1 MTRTALVTTALPYAN
16 GLLHLG
22 HLVGYIQADIWVRAR
37 RMSGGKAWFV
47 CADDTHGTP
56 IMLAAEKAGVP
67 PETFIASIQAS
78 HERDFAAF
86 GVAFDH
92 YDSTNSAAN
101 KALTEQFYL
110 KLEAAG
116 HISRRSVAQFYDPAK
131 GMFLPDRYVKGICPN
146 CGSPDQY
153 GDNCEVCGA
162 TYAPTDLKEPR
173 SVISG
178 ATPEMRDS
186 EHFFFEVGHFDGFL
200 REWLAGDVALPGVK
214 AKLGEW
220 LNAEGGLRA
229 WDISRD
235 APYFG
240 FEIPGQPGKYFYVWL
255 DAPIGYLSSFQ
266 MLCQRTG
273 EDFEAHLRAGTSTE
287 LHHFIGKDIVN
298 FHGLFWPAVL
308 HGSGHRAPTRL
319 HVNGYLTVDG
329 AKMSKSR
336 GTFVM
341 ARTFLDA
348 GLEPEALRYYYAAK
362 SGGGVDD
369 LDLNLGDFIARVNAD
384 LVNKFVNLASRCA
397 GFISK
402 RFDGQLAAQL
412 PDAAQYQRFVEGLAP
427 IREAYERN
435 DPAAAIRLTMA
446 LADEANRYIDDVK
459 PWVVS
464 SAVESQLVEELLA
477 SHFEGDGWTVTYPA
491 ANSHDYDLLITKHD
505 AKTAV
510 EYKHRK
516 ASVADAKKLLASLD
530 YGLFHKAML
539 IVNSPVSTSVELE
552 ELLAENSNLKII
564 YRPDIERI
572 LGPDFDKPHADRSIS
587 EKEAELQATCT
598 QGLNLFR
605 VLVTALKPVL
615 PATAAQAEAF
625 LAAPVNDWTD
635 LVQPLLGHRITE
647 YTPLF
652 TRIDPKKIDA
662 MIDASKD
669 TLQPAAAA
677 APAAKTE
684 AVKPAAPAPAK
695 DEAKSADAPATIGID
710 DFAKL
715 DLRIGKVLVC
725 EFVEGSDKLLRFE
738 LDAGDLGKRQ
748 IFSGI
753 RGSYAEPEK
762 LVGRSVVFIANLAPR
777 KMRFGLSE
785 GMILSAGFDG
795 GALALLDADSGA
807 QPGMP
812 VR

>member
-16 GLLHLG
+16 GPLHLG

-37 RMSGGKAWFV
+37 RLRGDKTWFV

-56 IMLAAEKAGVP
+56 IMLAAEKAGVT
-67 PETFIASIQAS
+67 PEAFIASVQAS

-86 GVAFDH
+86 GVTFDH
-92 YDSTNSAAN
+92 YDSTNSPVN
-101 KALTEQFYL
+101 RELTEAFYAR
-110 KLEAAG
+110 LEAAG

-131 GMFLPDRYVKGICPN
+131 GMFLPDRYIKGICPN
-146 CGSPDQY
+146 CGSADQY

-162 TYAPTDLKEPR
+162 TYAPTELKEPK

-178 ATPEMRDS
+178 ATPELRDS

-214 AKLGEW
+214 AKLKEW
-220 LNAEGGLRA
+220 LDTEGGLRA

-240 FEIPGQPGKYFYVWL
+240 FQIPGQPGKYFYVWL
-255 DAPIGYLSSFQ
+255 DAPIGYLCSFKTLCAQ
-266 MLCQRTG
+266 MG
-273 EDFEAHLRAGTSTE
+273 EDFESHLVAGTQTE

-308 HGSGHRAPTRL
+308 HGTGHRAPTRL

-341 ARTFLDA
+341 ARTFLDV
-348 GLEPEALRYYYAAK
+348 GLEPEALRYYFAAK
-362 SGGGVDD
+362 SSGGVDD

-384 LVNKFVNLASRCA
+384 LVGKFVNLASRCA
-397 GFISK
+397 GFIGK
-402 RFDGQLAAQL
+402 RFDGKLAEAL
-412 PDAAQYQRFVEGLAP
+412 PDAAQYERFVAALAP

-435 DPAAAIRLTMA
+435 DAASAIRQTMA
-446 LADEANRYIDDVK
+446 LADEANKYIDDTK
-459 PWVVS
+459 PWVI
-464 SAVESQLVEELLA
+464 AKQ
-477 SHFEGDGWTVTYPA
+477 DG
-491 ANSHDYDLLITKHD
+491 
-505 AKTAV
+505 
-510 EYKHRK
+510 
-516 ASVADAKKLLASLD
+516 ADAQLQ
-530 YGLFHKAML
+530 
-539 IVNSPVSTSVELE
+539 SV
-552 ELLAENSNLKII
+552 
-564 YRPDIERI
+564 
-572 LGPDFDKPHADRSIS
+572 
-587 EKEAELQATCT
+587 CT

-605 VLVTALKPVL
+605 ILVAALKPIL
-615 PATAAQAEAF
+615 PRTCAEAEAF
-625 LAAPVNDWTD
+625 LSAPMTSWEDVERPLTKHTI
-635 LVQPLLGHRITE
+635 QP
-647 YTPLF
+647 YTALF
-652 TRIDPKKIDA
+652 TRIDPKLIDA
-662 MIDASKD
+662 MTDASKD
-669 TLQPAAAA
+669 TLAAPAVPAATAKPAPTKADAKPAAAN
-677 APAAKTE
+677 PE
-684 AVKPAAPAPAK
+684 SPIPNPGL
-695 DEAKSADAPATIGID
+695 IGID

-738 LDAGDLGKRQ
+738 LDAGELGKRQ

-753 RGSYAEPEK
+753 RGSYGEPET

-777 KMRFGLSE
+777 KMRFGISE

-795 GALALLDADSGA
+795 GALALLDADDGA

>member
-16 GLLHLG
+16 GPLHLG

-37 RMSGGKAWFV
+37 RMSGGKTWFV

-56 IMLAAEKAGVP
+56 IMLAAEKAGVT
-67 PETFIASIQAS
+67 PEAFIANIQAS

-92 YDSTNSAAN
+92 YDSTNSAGN
-101 KALTEQFYL
+101 KALTEAFYL
-110 KLEAAG
+110 KLEAEG
-116 HISRRSVAQFYDPAK
+116 HITRRSVAQFYDPAK
-131 GMFLPDRYVKGICPN
+131 GMFLPDRYIKGICPN
-146 CGSPDQY
+146 CGTPDQY

-162 TYAPTDLKEPR
+162 TYSPTDLKDPR

-178 ATPEMRDS
+178 ATPEIRDS
-186 EHFFFEVGHFDGFL
+186 EHFFFEVGRFEAFL

-240 FEIPGQPGKYFYVWL
+240 FQIPGHPGKYFYVWL

-266 MLCQRTG
+266 ALCAKNG

-308 HGSGHRAPTRL
+308 HGTGHRAPTRL

-348 GLEPEALRYYYAAK
+348 GLEPEALRYYFAAK
-362 SGGGVDD
+362 SSGGVDD
-369 LDLNLGDFIARVNAD
+369 LDLNLGDFVARVNAD
-384 LVNKFVNLASRCA
+384 LVGKFVNLASRCA

-402 RFDGQLAAQL
+402 RFDGRLADAL
-412 PDAAQYQRFVEGLAP
+412 PDAAQYERFVAALAP
-427 IREAYERN
+427 VREAYERN
-435 DPAAAIRLTMA
+435 DPAAALRLTMA
-446 LADEANRYIDDVK
+446 LADEANRYIDEQK
-459 PWVVS
+459 PWVI
-464 SAVESQLVEELLA
+464 AKQEGADTQLQ
-477 SHFEGDGWTVTYPA
+477 
-491 ANSHDYDLLITKHD
+491 
-505 AKTAV
+505 
-510 EYKHRK
+510 
-516 ASVADAKKLLASLD
+516 SV
-530 YGLFHKAML
+530 
-539 IVNSPVSTSVELE
+539 
-552 ELLAENSNLKII
+552 
-564 YRPDIERI
+564 
-572 LGPDFDKPHADRSIS
+572 
-587 EKEAELQATCT
+587 CT

-615 PATAAQAEAF
+615 PATAAQAETF
-625 LAAPVNDWTD
+625 LAAPVLRWTD
-635 LVQPLLGHRITE
+635 IASPLLSHTIAV
-647 YTPLF
+647 YSPLF
-652 TRIDPKKIDA
+652 TRIDPKMIDA
-662 MIDASKD
+662 MTDASKD
-669 TLQPAAAA
+669 TLAAAAPAAPAKPAKPAAAAA
-677 APAAKTE
+677 APAA
-684 AVKPAAPAPAK
+684 AAAAPAEGPAY
-695 DEAKSADAPATIGID
+695 IGIE

-715 DLRIGKVLVC
+715 DLRIGKVLAC
-725 EFVEGSDKLLRFE
+725 EFVDGSDKLLRFE
-738 LDAGDLGKRQ
+738 LDAGELGKRQ

-753 RGSYAEPEK
+753 RASYGEPEA

-795 GALALLDADSGA
+795 GALALLDADSSA
-807 QPGMP
+807 LPGMP

>member
-16 GLLHLG
+16 GPLHLG

-37 RMSGGKAWFV
+37 RLRGDKTWFV

-56 IMLAAEKAGVP
+56 IMLAAEKAGVT
-67 PETFIASIQAS
+67 PEAFIANIQAS

-86 GVAFDH
+86 GVTFDH
-92 YDSTNSAAN
+92 YDSTNSPVN
-101 KALTEQFYL
+101 RELTEAFYA

-116 HISRRSVAQFYDPAK
+116 HISRRSVAQFYDTAK
-131 GMFLPDRYVKGICPN
+131 GMFLPDRYIKGICPN

-162 TYAPTDLKEPR
+162 TYAPTELKEPK

-178 ATPEMRDS
+178 ATPELRDS

-214 AKLGEW
+214 AKLKEW
-220 LNAEGGLRA
+220 LDAEGGLRA

-240 FEIPGQPGKYFYVWL
+240 FQIPGQPGKYFYVWL
-255 DAPIGYLSSFQ
+255 DAPIGYLCSFKTLCAQ
-266 MLCQRTG
+266 MG
-273 EDFEAHLRAGTSTE
+273 EDFASHLVAGTQTE

-308 HGSGHRAPTRL
+308 HGTGHRAPTRL

-341 ARTFLDA
+341 ARTFLDV
-348 GLEPEALRYYYAAK
+348 GLEPEALRYYFAAK
-362 SGGGVDD
+362 SSGGVDD

-384 LVNKFVNLASRCA
+384 LVGKFVNLASRCA
-397 GFISK
+397 GFIGK
-402 RFDGQLAAQL
+402 RFDGKLADAL
-412 PDAAQYQRFVEGLAP
+412 PDAAQYDRFVVALAP

-435 DPAAAIRLTMA
+435 DAASAIRQTMA
-446 LADEANRYIDDVK
+446 LADEANKYIDDTK
-459 PWVVS
+459 PWVI
-464 SAVESQLVEELLA
+464 AKQ
-477 SHFEGDGWTVTYPA
+477 DG
-491 ANSHDYDLLITKHD
+491 
-505 AKTAV
+505 
-510 EYKHRK
+510 
-516 ASVADAKKLLASLD
+516 ADAQLQ
-530 YGLFHKAML
+530 
-539 IVNSPVSTSVELE
+539 SV
-552 ELLAENSNLKII
+552 
-564 YRPDIERI
+564 
-572 LGPDFDKPHADRSIS
+572 
-587 EKEAELQATCT
+587 CT

-605 VLVTALKPVL
+605 ILVAALKPIL
-615 PATAAQAEAF
+615 PRTCAEAEAF
-625 LAAPVNDWTD
+625 LSAPMTSWEDVVRPLTAHTI
-635 LVQPLLGHRITE
+635 QP
-647 YTPLF
+647 YTALF
-652 TRIDPKKIDA
+652 TRIDPKLIDA
-662 MIDASKD
+662 MTDASKD
-669 TLQPAAAA
+669 TMA
-677 APAAKTE
+677 APAAPATTTKP
-684 AVKPAAPAPAK
+684 APSKADAKPAAVANPESQTTNPGF
-695 DEAKSADAPATIGID
+695 IGMD

-738 LDAGDLGKRQ
+738 LDAGELGKRQ

-753 RGSYAEPEK
+753 RASYGEPDA

-777 KMRFGLSE
+777 KMRFGISE